1 VVISCIVACKTYLR
15 AHLQAEKTYIMLQPT
30 NMDSRL
36 WLDFPS
42 VQKAADGTALDLA
55 PLIALFAHSICTLHV
70 TALLYCQDHVVA
82 IS

>member
-1 VVISCIVACKTYLR
+1 MSSDLLHRCMQTYLR

-42 VQKAADGTALDLA
+42 VQKAADGSALDW
-55 PLIALFAHSICTLHV
+55 HR
-70 TALLYCQDHVVA
+70 
-82 IS
+82 

>member
-1 VVISCIVACKTYLR
+1 MQTYQR
-15 AHLQAEKTYIMLQPT
+15 THLQAEKTYIMLQPT

-42 VQKAADGTALDLA
+42 VQKAADGTADSALLTALPA
-55 PLIALFAHSICTLHV
+55 PICTMFV
-70 TALLYCQDHVVA
+70 TALLKHQDKVVA